1 MNSHTEAAETVR
13 PVSAYYDLARLISP
27 IGVDAFFA
35 EYYEQKPLLVQR
47 KDRSYYRDLFT
58 LADLDRALLV
68 TNFRSDLIRVVING
82 DETPIS
88 ELLASSGDENARG
101 NELEVIYQR
110 YREDYTIVIDAI
122 EERHEGLM
130 RLCRSLDNNQG
141 FNPQGGI
148 FLTPPGNW
156 GFSPHYDT
164 HDVFVIQMHGSKKWN
179 LYGAPAQLPLKSQRW
194 RTPEEG
200 PGEITHGFTLE
211 AGDML
216 YLPRGTVHAGAS
228 TDEASMHLTI
238 AVNPVLWADLI
249 MGAVRS
255 VVENDVAFRRA
266 LPAGFTYDDAARA
279 TAEGLAEQLSDSL
292 RDQLAS
298 PEVMVSGEIWDRVV
312 NQRSPELLGHLV
324 DLQGVGAVSATTRV
338 RRRPETQALF
348 AVTEETT
355 SLSFNGKSVEFPAR
369 VADIVRSVAQRD
381 ADAFTAA
388 DIEGDLDEKGRIVLV
403 TMLLQ
408 EGYLTHA

>member
-1 MNSHTEAAETVR
+1 MTDGATNYETIR
-13 PVSAYYDLARLISP
+13 PCSAYYDLSQLISP
-27 IGVDAFFA
+27 ISADTFFA
-35 EYYEQKPLLVQR
+35 EYYEQKPMVVQR
-47 KDRSYYRDLFT
+47 KDRSWYQDLFT
-58 LADLDRALLV
+58 LADLDRALMV
-68 TNFRSDLIRVVING
+68 TNHRADHTRVVING
-82 DETPIS
+82 EETPIS

-110 YREDYTIVIDAI
+110 YREGYTIVVNGFQ
-122 EERHEGLM
+122 ERHEGLM
-130 RLCRSLDNNQG
+130 RLCRALDNGQG
-141 FNPQGGI
+141 FSPQVNI
-148 FLTPPGNW
+148 YLTPPENR
-156 GFSPHYDT
+156 GFRPHYDT
-164 HDVFVIQMHGSKKWN
+164 HDVFIVQVHGSKRWN
-179 LYGAPAQLPLKSQRW
+179 LYGAAADLPLRNQRW

-200 PGEITHGFTLE
+200 PGEITHDFTLE

-216 YLPRGTVHAGAS
+216 YLPRGTVHAGTS
-228 TDEASMHLTI
+228 TDEASMHVTI
-238 AVNPVLWADLI
+238 GMHPVIWADVLKK
-249 MGAVRS
+249 AVRS